1 MKKIIF
7 IFLLLLVCVPIAY
20 YFNMPTHEKELAVIN
35 PIDLNSEMVDVELR
49 TKGKDHYIADF
60 DLMNQD
66 GEAFSSKSVS
76 KKIWVVEYFF
86 ASCMGI
92 CPIMNEQMK
101 RIQSAYYSDTNV
113 VILSFTVDPEN
124 DTPKVLKEYA
134 NAHESA
140 AGKWFFL
147 TGNKESIYKLARK
160 SFFLLKPAEA
170 KNQGDVGSDF
180 IHTNNFVLIDE
191 NKQIRGYYD
200 GTNRNEVDELI
211 EDIAILQNE

>member
-1 MKKIIF
+1 M
-7 IFLLLLVCVPIAY
+7 
-20 YFNMPTHEKELAVIN
+20 
-35 PIDLNSEMVDVELR
+35 
-49 TKGKDHYIADF
+49 
-60 DLMNQD
+60 
-66 GEAFSSKSVS
+66 
-76 KKIWVVEYFF
+76 
-86 ASCMGI
+86 
-92 CPIMNEQMK
+92 
-101 RIQSAYYSDTNV
+101 
-113 VILSFTVDPEN
+113 
-124 DTPKVLKEYA
+124 LKEYA
-134 NAHESA
+134 NAHESV